1 LHKKRLLFIVN
12 IDWFFV
18 SHRLPIALEAI
29 RQGYEVHIATTVTD
43 KLDLLEK
50 SGLIVHSLSLH
61 RSRSGIS
68 ILSEFLVLLS
78 VIKDIAPDIVHLVT
92 IKPILLGGIASR
104 LAGVPAVVSAISG
117 LGFTFHG
124 KGFIFSLRRKLISL
138 FYYLSLG
145 HKNQKIIFQNNDDK
159 LKLFKIRKDINSR
172 SVLIQGSGV
181 DLSLYSVVENNFN
194 PPIIMMA
201 ARLLSS
207 KGVREFVQASK
218 IVCTSN
224 KNVRFVLVGDTDSL
238 NPESIKKSEI
248 SQWKED
254 GLVEIWGY
262 RSDMNNIIPKAD
274 IIVLPSYYGEGLPK
288 VLIEAAACGRVVIT
302 TDHPG
307 CRDAIT
313 QKTGVLIPIKDS
325 EALADAI
332 RDLLQNPQK
341 AIKMGKAGRE
351 LAEQNYSIEKV
362 CKKHIKIYKDLLTR
376 VV

>member
-1 LHKKRLLFIVN
+1 MKKILFIVN
-12 IDWFFV
+12 VDWFFV

-29 RQGYEVHIATTVTD
+29 RQGYEVHIVTTVTD

-50 SGLIVHSLSLH
+50 SGLIVHNLSLH

-68 ILSEFLVLLS
+68 ILSEFWALLS
-78 VIKDIAPDIVHLVT
+78 IIKDITPDIVHLVT
-92 IKPILLGGIASR
+92 IKPVLLGGIASR
-104 LAGVPAVVSAISG
+104 LANVPAVVSAISG

-124 KGFIFSLRRKLISL
+124 NGFVFSLRRKFISL

-159 LKLFKIRKDINSR
+159 LKLFKIRKDINNR
-172 SVLIQGSGV
+172 SVLILGSGV

-194 PPIIMMA
+194 HPVVMMA

-218 IVCTSN
+218 IICTDN
-224 KNVRFVLVGDTDSL
+224 KNVRFVLLGDTDPL

-262 RSDMNNIIPKAD
+262 RSDMNNIIPKAN
-274 IIVLPSYYGEGLPK
+274 IVVLPSYYGEGLPK

-307 CRDAIT
+307 CKDAIT

-341 AIKMGKAGRE
+341 AIKMGEAGRE

-362 CKKHIKIYKDLLTR
+362 CKKHIKIYKDLLTG

>member
-1 LHKKRLLFIVN
+1 MKKILFIVN
-12 IDWFFV
+12 VDWFFV

-29 RQGYEVHIATTVTD
+29 RQGYEVHIVTTVTD

-50 SGLIVHSLSLH
+50 SGLIVHNLSLH

-68 ILSEFLVLLS
+68 IFSEFWALLS
-78 VIKDIAPDIVHLVT
+78 IIKDITPDIVHLVT
-92 IKPILLGGIASR
+92 IKPVLLGGIASR
-104 LAGVPAVVSAISG
+104 LASVPAVVSAISG

-145 HKNQKIIFQNNDDK
+145 HMNQKIIFQNNDDK
-159 LKLFKIRKDINSR
+159 LKLSQIGKNINNR

-194 PPIIMMA
+194 SPVIMMA

-218 IVCTSN
+218 IVRTNN
-224 KNVRFVLVGDTDSL
+224 KNVRFVLVGDTDPL

-262 RSDMNNIIPKAD
+262 RSDMSNVIPKANV
-274 IIVLPSYYGEGLPK
+274 IVLPSYYGEGLPK

-313 QKTGVLIPIKDS
+313 RKTGVLIPIKDS

-332 RDLLQNPQK
+332 LDLLQNPQK
-341 AIKMGKAGRE
+341 AIKMGEAGRA
-351 LAEQNYSIEKV
+351 LAEQKYAIEKV
-362 CKKHIKIYKDLLTR
+362 CEKHITIYKDLLTKTA
-376 VV
+376 

>member
-1 LHKKRLLFIVN
+1 MKKILFIVN
-12 IDWFFV
+12 VDWFFV

-29 RQGYEVHIATTVTD
+29 RQGYEVHIATMVTD

-68 ILSEFLVLLS
+68 ILSELWALLS
-78 VIKDIAPDIVHLVT
+78 IIKDIAPDIVHLVT
-92 IKPILLGGIASR
+92 IKPVLLGGIASR
-104 LAGVPAVVSAISG
+104 LASVPAVVSAISG

-145 HKNQKIIFQNNDDK
+145 HMNQKIIFQNNDDK
-159 LKLFKIRKDINSR
+159 LKLSQIGKNINNR

-194 PPIIMMA
+194 SPVIMMA

-218 IVCTSN
+218 IVRTNN
-224 KNVRFVLVGDTDSL
+224 KNVRFVLVGDTDPL

-262 RSDMNNIIPKAD
+262 RSDMSNVIPKANV
-274 IIVLPSYYGEGLPK
+274 IVLPSYYGEGLPK

-313 QKTGVLIPIKDS
+313 RKTGVLIPIKDS

-332 RDLLQNPQK
+332 LDLLQNPQK
-341 AIKMGKAGRE
+341 AIKMGEAGRA
-351 LAEQNYSIEKV
+351 LAEQKYAIEKV
-362 CKKHIKIYKDLLTR
+362 CEKHITIYKDLLTKTA
-376 VV
+376 

>member
-1 LHKKRLLFIVN
+1 MKKILFIVN
-12 IDWFFV
+12 VDWFFV

-29 RQGYEVHIATTVTD
+29 RQGYEVHIATMVTD

-68 ILSEFLVLLS
+68 ILSELWALLS
-78 VIKDIAPDIVHLVT
+78 IIKDIAPDIVHLVT
-92 IKPILLGGIASR
+92 IKPVLLGGIASR
-104 LAGVPAVVSAISG
+104 LANVPAVVSAISG

-124 KGFIFSLRRKLISL
+124 NGFVFSLRRKFISL

-159 LKLFKIRKDINSR
+159 LKLFKIRKDINNR

-194 PPIIMMA
+194 HPVVMMA

-218 IVCTSN
+218 IICTDN
-224 KNVRFVLVGDTDSL
+224 KNVRFVLLGDTDPL

-262 RSDMNNIIPKAD
+262 RSDMNNIIPKAN
-274 IIVLPSYYGEGLPK
+274 IVVLPSYYGEGLPK

-307 CRDAIT
+307 CKDAIT
-313 QKTGVLIPIKDS
+313 QKTGVLIPIKNS

-341 AIKMGKAGRE
+341 AIKMGEAGRE

-362 CKKHIKIYKDLLTR
+362 CKKHIKIYKDLLTG

>member
-1 LHKKRLLFIVN
+1 MKKILFIVN
-12 IDWFFV
+12 VDWFFV

-29 RQGYEVHIATTVTD
+29 RQGYEVHIVTTVTD

-50 SGLIVHSLSLH
+50 SGLIVHNLSLH

-68 ILSEFLVLLS
+68 ILSEFWALLS
-78 VIKDIAPDIVHLVT
+78 IIKDITPDIVHLVT
-92 IKPILLGGIASR
+92 IKPVLLGGIASR
-104 LAGVPAVVSAISG
+104 LANVPAVVSAISG

-124 KGFIFSLRRKLISL
+124 NGFVFSLRRKFISL

-159 LKLFKIRKDINSR
+159 LKLFKIRKDINNR

-194 PPIIMMA
+194 HPVVMMA

-218 IVCTSN
+218 IICTDN
-224 KNVRFVLVGDTDSL
+224 KNVRFVLLGDIDPL

-262 RSDMNNIIPKAD
+262 RSDMNNIIPKAN
-274 IIVLPSYYGEGLPK
+274 IVVLPSYYGEGLPK
-288 VLIEAAACGRVVIT
+288 ILIEAAACGRVVIT

-325 EALADAI
+325 EALANAI
-332 RDLLQNPQK
+332 RALLQNPQK
-341 AIKMGKAGRE
+341 AIKMGEAGRE

-362 CKKHIKIYKDLLTR
+362 CKKHIKIYKDLLTGA
-376 VV
+376 V

>member
-1 LHKKRLLFIVN
+1 MKKILFIVN
-12 IDWFFV
+12 VDWFFV

-29 RQGYEVHIATTVTD
+29 RQGYEVHIVTTVTD

-50 SGLIVHSLSLH
+50 SGLIVHNLSLH

-68 ILSEFLVLLS
+68 IFSEFWALLS
-78 VIKDIAPDIVHLVT
+78 IIKDITPDIVHLVT
-92 IKPILLGGIASR
+92 IKPVLLGGIASR
-104 LAGVPAVVSAISG
+104 LANVPAVVSAISG

-124 KGFIFSLRRKLISL
+124 NGFVFSLRRKFISL

-159 LKLFKIRKDINSR
+159 LKLFKIRKDINNR

-194 PPIIMMA
+194 HPVVMMA

-218 IVCTSN
+218 IICTDN
-224 KNVRFVLVGDTDSL
+224 KNVRFVLLGDIDPL

-262 RSDMNNIIPKAD
+262 RSDMNNIIPKAN
-274 IIVLPSYYGEGLPK
+274 IVVLPSYYGEGLPK

-307 CRDAIT
+307 CKDAIT
-313 QKTGVLIPIKDS
+313 QKTGVLIPIKNS

-341 AIKMGKAGRE
+341 AIKMGEAGRE

-362 CKKHIKIYKDLLTR
+362 CKKHIKIYKDLLTG

>member
-1 LHKKRLLFIVN
+1 MKKILFIVN
-12 IDWFFV
+12 VDWFFV

-29 RQGYEVHIATTVTD
+29 RQGYEVHIVTTVTD

-50 SGLIVHSLSLH
+50 SGLIVHNLSLH

-68 ILSEFLVLLS
+68 IFSEFWALLS
-78 VIKDIAPDIVHLVT
+78 IIKDITPDIVHLVT
-92 IKPILLGGIASR
+92 IKPVLLGGIASR
-104 LAGVPAVVSAISG
+104 LASVPAVVSAISG

-145 HKNQKIIFQNNDDK
+145 HMNQKIIFQNNDDK
-159 LKLFKIRKDINSR
+159 LKLSQIGKNINNR

-194 PPIIMMA
+194 SPVIMMA

-218 IVCTSN
+218 IVRTNN
-224 KNVRFVLVGDTDSL
+224 KNVRFVLVGDTDPL

-262 RSDMNNIIPKAD
+262 RSDMNNIIPKAN
-274 IIVLPSYYGEGLPK
+274 IVVLPSYYGEGLPK

-313 QKTGVLIPIKDS
+313 RKTGVLIPIKDS

-332 RDLLQNPQK
+332 LDLLQNPQK
-341 AIKMGKAGRE
+341 AIKMGEAGRA
-351 LAEQNYSIEKV
+351 LAEQKYAIEKV
-362 CKKHIKIYKDLLTR
+362 CEKHITIYKDLLTKTA
-376 VV
+376 

>member
-1 LHKKRLLFIVN
+1 MKKILFIVN
-12 IDWFFV
+12 VDWFFV

-29 RQGYEVHIATTVTD
+29 RQGYEVHIVTTVTD

-50 SGLIVHSLSLH
+50 SGLIVHNLSLH

-68 ILSEFLVLLS
+68 IFSEFWALLS
-78 VIKDIAPDIVHLVT
+78 IIKDITPDIVHLVT
-92 IKPILLGGIASR
+92 IKPVLLGGIASR
-104 LAGVPAVVSAISG
+104 LANVPAVVSAISG

-124 KGFIFSLRRKLISL
+124 NGFVFSLRRKFISL

-159 LKLFKIRKDINSR
+159 LKLFKIRKDINNR
-172 SVLIQGSGV
+172 SVLILGSGV

-194 PPIIMMA
+194 HPVVMMA

-218 IVCTSN
+218 IICTDN
-224 KNVRFVLVGDTDSL
+224 KNVRFVLLGDTDPL

-262 RSDMNNIIPKAD
+262 RSDMNNIIPKAN
-274 IIVLPSYYGEGLPK
+274 IVVLPSYYGEGLPK

-307 CRDAIT
+307 CKDAIT
-313 QKTGVLIPIKDS
+313 QKTGVLIPIKNS

-341 AIKMGKAGRE
+341 AIKMGEAGRE

-362 CKKHIKIYKDLLTR
+362 CKKHIKIYKDLLTG

>member
-1 LHKKRLLFIVN
+1 MKKILFIVN
-12 IDWFFV
+12 VDWFFV

-29 RQGYEVHIATTVTD
+29 RQGYEVHIVTTVTD

-50 SGLIVHSLSLH
+50 SGLIVHNLSLH

-68 ILSEFLVLLS
+68 IFSEFWALLS
-78 VIKDIAPDIVHLVT
+78 IIKDITPDIVHLVT
-92 IKPILLGGIASR
+92 IKPVLLGGIASR
-104 LAGVPAVVSAISG
+104 LANVPAVVSAISG

-124 KGFIFSLRRKLISL
+124 NGFVFSLRRKFISL

-159 LKLFKIRKDINSR
+159 LKLFKIRKDINNR

-194 PPIIMMA
+194 HPVVMMA

-218 IVCTSN
+218 IICTDN
-224 KNVRFVLVGDTDSL
+224 KNVRFVLLGDTDPL

-248 SQWKED
+248 SQWKEE

-262 RSDMNNIIPKAD
+262 RSDMNNIIPKAN
-274 IIVLPSYYGEGLPK
+274 IVVLPSYYGEGLPK

-307 CRDAIT
+307 CKDAIT
-313 QKTGVLIPIKDS
+313 QKTGVLIPIKNS

-341 AIKMGKAGRE
+341 AIKMGEAGRE

-362 CKKHIKIYKDLLTR
+362 CKKHIKIYKDLLTG

>member
-1 LHKKRLLFIVN
+1 MKKILFIVN
-12 IDWFFV
+12 VDWFFV

-29 RQGYEVHIATTVTD
+29 RQGYEVHIVTTVTD

-50 SGLIVHSLSLH
+50 SGLIVHNLSLH

-68 ILSEFLVLLS
+68 IFSEFWALLS
-78 VIKDIAPDIVHLVT
+78 IIKDITPDIVHLVT
-92 IKPILLGGIASR
+92 IKPVLLGGIASR
-104 LAGVPAVVSAISG
+104 LANVPAVVSAISG

-124 KGFIFSLRRKLISL
+124 NGFVFSLRRKFISL

-159 LKLFKIRKDINSR
+159 LKLFKIRKDINNR

-194 PPIIMMA
+194 HPVVMMA

-218 IVCTSN
+218 IICTDN
-224 KNVRFVLVGDTDSL
+224 KNVRFVLLGDTDPL

-262 RSDMNNIIPKAD
+262 RSDMNNIIPKAN
-274 IIVLPSYYGEGLPK
+274 IVVLPSYYGEGLPK
-288 VLIEAAACGRVVIT
+288 ILIEAAACGRVVIT

-307 CRDAIT
+307 CKDAIT
-313 QKTGVLIPIKDS
+313 QKTGVLIPIKNS

-341 AIKMGKAGRE
+341 AIKMGEAGRE

-362 CKKHIKIYKDLLTR
+362 CKKHIKIYKDLLTG

>member
-1 LHKKRLLFIVN
+1 MKKILFIVN
-12 IDWFFV
+12 VDWFFV

-29 RQGYEVHIATTVTD
+29 RQGYEVHIVTTVTD

-50 SGLIVHSLSLH
+50 SGLIVHNLSLH

-68 ILSEFLVLLS
+68 IFSEFWALLS
-78 VIKDIAPDIVHLVT
+78 IIKDITPDIVHLVT
-92 IKPILLGGIASR
+92 IKPVLLGGIASR
-104 LAGVPAVVSAISG
+104 LANVPAVVSAISG

-124 KGFIFSLRRKLISL
+124 NGFVFSLRRKFISL

-159 LKLFKIRKDINSR
+159 LKLFKIRKDINNR

-194 PPIIMMA
+194 HPVVMMA

-218 IVCTSN
+218 IICTDN
-224 KNVRFVLVGDTDSL
+224 KNVRFVLLGDTDPL

-262 RSDMNNIIPKAD
+262 RSDMNNIIPKAN
-274 IIVLPSYYGEGLPK
+274 IVVLPSYYGEGLPK

-307 CRDAIT
+307 CKDAIT
-313 QKTGVLIPIKDS
+313 QKTGVLIPIKNS

-341 AIKMGKAGRE
+341 AIKMGEAGRE

-362 CKKHIKIYKDLLTR
+362 CKKHIKIYKDLLTGA
-376 VV
+376 V

>member
-1 LHKKRLLFIVN
+1 MKKILFIVN
-12 IDWFFV
+12 VDWFFV

-29 RQGYEVHIATTVTD
+29 RQGYEVHIVTTVTD

-50 SGLIVHSLSLH
+50 SGLIVHNLSLH

-68 ILSEFLVLLS
+68 IFSEFWALLS
-78 VIKDIAPDIVHLVT
+78 IIKDITPDIVHLVT
-92 IKPILLGGIASR
+92 IKPVLLGGIASR
-104 LAGVPAVVSAISG
+104 LANVPAVVSAISG

-124 KGFIFSLRRKLISL
+124 NGFVFSLRRKFISL

-159 LKLFKIRKDINSR
+159 LKLFKIRKDINNR

-194 PPIIMMA
+194 HPVVMMA

-218 IVCTSN
+218 IICTDN
-224 KNVRFVLVGDTDSL
+224 KNVRFVLLGDIDPL

-262 RSDMNNIIPKAD
+262 RSDMNNIIPKAN
-274 IIVLPSYYGEGLPK
+274 IVVLPSYYGEGLPK
-288 VLIEAAACGRVVIT
+288 ILIEAAACGRVVIT

-332 RDLLQNPQK
+332 RALLQNPQK
-341 AIKMGKAGRE
+341 AIKMGEAGRE

-362 CKKHIKIYKDLLTR
+362 CKKHIKIYKDLLTGA
-376 VV
+376 V